1 MYQAQKPLSEN
12 IRLHIF
18 MAFASI
24 YLVFFV
30 LERVLYLYPFKRI
43 PSSYFSIIEWEN
55 LVSLSVVVVAV
66 ALVLQSVLFKRR
78 LSLLAQLLGGI
89 PPLVVGLRMGHTELA
104 RRFKSASRDAEPS
117 SFEFW
122 FEVVKDS
129 FTIYFELG
137 YAVCLVGIG
146 VVILSSIHPPW
157 IEEREPV
164 VERTYLWNRKY

>member
-78 LSLLAQLLGGI
+78 LSLLAQLLG
-89 PPLVVGLRMGHTELA
+89 
-104 RRFKSASRDAEPS
+104 RRQN
-117 SFEFW
+117 
-122 FEVVKDS
+122 
-129 FTIYFELG
+129 
-137 YAVCLVGIG
+137 
-146 VVILSSIHPPW
+146 LSSA
-157 IEEREPV
+157 
-164 VERTYLWNRKY
+164 